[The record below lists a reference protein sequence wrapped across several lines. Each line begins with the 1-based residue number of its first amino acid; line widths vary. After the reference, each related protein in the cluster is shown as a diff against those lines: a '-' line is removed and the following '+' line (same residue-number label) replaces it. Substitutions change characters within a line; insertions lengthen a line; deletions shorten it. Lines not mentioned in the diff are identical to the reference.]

1 MATIINAKTSAGGLA
16 ITPDTSGIIE
26 LQNAGTTKLTV
37 NSSGATVAGTL
48 AATALTGDGSALTGI
63 SSIPTQV
70 SVDKSVTGG
79 SVTATRAV
87 SMATDGSVGVYPT
100 INSFGT
106 RINQTQAIGLISL
119 GTGTTKARVVFTQ
132 ISGGTNSNLDT
143 NRASVYG
150 SYKNGSGVWTENATP
165 FVTDCL
171 MVAGVQHSEN
181 HGALTTPWAEPGDAG
196 KYVLQQTGRMYV
208 NQIQALQV
216 NASTGA
222 VTAFGS
228 SHRRAV
234 NPGGG
239 QDGGSI
245 RIGLSYYS
253 FWENNLNYP
262 LYWFNPASGMD
273 LMSTGTSATLR
284 GQFATQ
290 DGGIDRKM
298 QIEVSNRLFWFQ
310 ENTLNSIAV
319 STHLPSGS
327 KTSTTMADDYSTGII
342 SGFLDSSHILT
353 YYKDTSGVWKFRTYS
368 FDSSTALTLLD
379 THVAPTDFTDHPVYW
394 AAKDSLNL
402 LVGHGGT
409 SNPYVSSIQMAADF
423 TINGT
428 NVKLPTVYNTQG
440 NIMARWTGSGDLYNI
455 HLLDATAQFTQP
467 VTVNAYATTYF
478 VYGGVATASASSG
491 TTPIAVAGIAAGYS
505 GLTTGLTYYVGAAYN
520 GTISTTI
527 TDNKIGKAISATQI
541 SLGDIQ

>member
-1 MATIINAKTSAGGLA
+1 MASIINADTSSGLKL
-16 ITPDTSGIIE
+16 TSDTSGIVEI
-26 LQNAGTTKLTV
+26 QNAGTTKLTV

-87 SMATDGSVGVYPT
+87 SLATDGSVGVYPT

-165 FVTDCL
+165 FVIDCL

-181 HGALTTPWAEPGDAG
+181 YGALTTTWAEPGDAG
-196 KYVLQQTGRMYV
+196 KYVLQQTGRIYV

-228 SHRRAV
+228 SYRRAV

-253 FWENNLNYP
+253 FWENNINYP
-262 LYWFNPASGMD
+262 LYWFNPASGID
-273 LMSTGTSATLR
+273 LMSTGTSAALR
-284 GQFATQ
+284 AEFATQ
-290 DGGIDRKM
+290 DGGIDKKM

-310 ENTLNSIAV
+310 GNTLNSIAV

-327 KTSTTMADDYSTGII
+327 KTSTTIADDYASGII
-342 SGFLDSSHILT
+342 SGFLDDTHFLT
-353 YYKDTSGVWKFRTYS
+353 YYKDTSDVWKFRTYS
-368 FDSSTALTLLD
+368 FNSSTALTLID
-379 THVAPTDFTDHPVYW
+379 THVAPTDFTDAPVYW
-394 AAKDSLNL
+394 AYKDSLNL

-409 SNPYVSSIQMAADF
+409 PNPYVSSIQMAADF

-467 VTVNAYATTYF
+467 VTINAYATTYF
-478 VYGGVATASASSG
+478 TYGGVATASASSG

-505 GLTTGLTYYVGAAYN
+505 GLTTGLTYYATSAFD
-520 GTISTTI
+520 GTISTASSDI
-527 TDNKIGKAISATQI
+527 KIGKAISTTQI
-541 SLGDIQ
+541 SLGEIV